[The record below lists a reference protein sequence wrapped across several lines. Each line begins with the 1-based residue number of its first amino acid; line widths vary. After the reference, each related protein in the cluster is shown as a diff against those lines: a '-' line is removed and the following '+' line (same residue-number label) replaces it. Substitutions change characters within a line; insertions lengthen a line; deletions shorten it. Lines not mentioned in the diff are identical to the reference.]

1 MVDGGSIP
9 PTLLKLTFKKIEIM
23 TKSYTLMKIS
33 WELFNKCYTKLTLEQ
48 KTQVYNI
55 YLDFY

>member
-1 MVDGGSIP
+1 
-9 PTLLKLTFKKIEIM
+9 M

-33 WELFNKCYTKLTLEQ
+33 WELFNKCYTKQTLDQ

>member
-1 MVDGGSIP
+1 
-9 PTLLKLTFKKIEIM
+9 M

-48 KTQVYNI
+48 KTQVYNM
-55 YLDFY
+55 YLNCY

>member
-1 MVDGGSIP
+1 
-9 PTLLKLTFKKIEIM
+9 M

-33 WELFNKCYTKLTLEQ
+33 WDLFNKCYTKLTLEQ
-48 KTQVYNI
+48 KTQVYNT